1 MAARAPG
8 YDRCMAARPSV
19 AIDLPERS
27 VSISKPDKAL
37 FPSGV
42 TKLDLA
48 TYYATVAEAMLPHL
62 ADRPLNLQRFPDG
75 VDRPG
80 IFQQQAPDH
89 FPDWIARVTTPKE
102 GGTVDHVVARD
113 AATLVYLANQAVVTP
128 HMWLSRGDRLQRP
141 DRMVVDLD
149 PAGGT
154 ADDVRRAALSFGAL
168 LRDELGLEPFA
179 LATGSRG
186 FHVVVA
192 LQRRHGFDDVR
203 AFARDVARV
212 AVARDPGA
220 LTLEQRKAK
229 RGGRIFVDVLRNGYG
244 HTVVAPYA
252 VRARAS
258 APVATPLH
266 WEELEDP
273 ATRPDRWSVRT
284 LPRRLERDGD
294 PWAAI
299 AASPQ
304 ALGAARARLAALL
317 ADAGLA

>member
-1 MAARAPG
+1 MAAG
-8 YDRCMAARPSV
+8 TSV
-19 AIDLPERS
+19 EIETPERT
-27 VSISKPDKAL
+27 VTISKPEKPL
-37 FPSGV
+37 FGSGV

-48 TYYATVAEAMLPHL
+48 RYYAAVAAAMLPHV
-62 ADRPLNLQRFPDG
+62 AQRPLNLQRFPDG

-80 IFQQQAPDH
+80 IFQQQAPEH
-89 FPDWIARVTTPKE
+89 FPDWIERVRTPKQD
-102 GGTVDHVVARD
+102 GTVDHVVAAD

-128 HMWLSRGDRLQRP
+128 HMWLSRADRLERP

-154 ADDVRRAALSFGAL
+154 SDDVRRAALSFGAL
-168 LRDELGLEPFA
+168 LRDELELEPFA

-192 LQRRHGFDDVR
+192 LQRRQDFDDVR
-203 AFARDVARV
+203 AFARDVGRL
-212 AVARDPGA
+212 AVARDPDR

-252 VRARAS
+252 VRAREAAS
-258 APVATPLH
+258 VATPLR
-266 WEELEDP
+266 WEELHSP
-273 ATRPDRWSVRT
+273 GTRPDRWSIRT
-284 LPRRLERDGD
+284 LLRRLEREGD

-299 AASPQ
+299 DDHPH
-304 ALGAARARLAALL
+304 ALGAARRRLDALL
-317 ADAGLA
+317 ADAGL

>member
-1 MAARAPG
+1 MAAG
-8 YDRCMAARPSV
+8 TSV
-19 AIDLPERS
+19 AIETAQRS
-27 VSISKPDKAL
+27 VQISKPDKPL
-37 FPSGV
+37 FGSGV

-48 TYYATVAEAMLPHL
+48 RYYARVADALLPHVAE
-62 ADRPLNLQRFPDG
+62 RPLNLQRFPDG

-80 IFQQQAPDH
+80 IFQQQAPGH
-89 FPDWIARVTTPKE
+89 FPAWIERVATPKE
-102 GGTVDHVVARD
+102 GGVVEHVVARD
-113 AATLVYLANQAVVTP
+113 TATLVYLANQAVVTP
-128 HMWLSRGDRLQRP
+128 HMWLSRADRLDRP

-149 PAGGT
+149 PDGGT
-154 ADDVRRAALSFGAL
+154 SDDVRVAALAFGAL

-203 AFARDVARV
+203 AFARDVGRV
-212 AVARDPGA
+212 AVARDPDR
-220 LTLEQRKAK
+220 LTLAQRKAK
-229 RGGRIFVDVLRNGYG
+229 RGGRILVDVQRNAYA

-252 VRARAS
+252 VRAREA
-258 APVATPLH
+258 APVATPLR

-284 LPRRLERDGD
+284 LPRRLERAGD

-299 AASPQ
+299 DDHAH
-304 ALGAARARLAALL
+304 ALGSARRRLDALL
-317 ADAGLA
+317 AQAGLD